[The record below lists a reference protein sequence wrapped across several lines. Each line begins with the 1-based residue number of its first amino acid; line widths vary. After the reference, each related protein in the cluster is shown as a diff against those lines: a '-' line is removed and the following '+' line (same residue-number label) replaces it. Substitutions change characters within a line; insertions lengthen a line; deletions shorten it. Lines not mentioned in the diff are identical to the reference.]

1 MDTGS
6 YVSQDLVGGGYDI
19 VDTSFT
25 RPTPDVLRFAFESK
39 NTYAN
44 GGGNVVLINSPQVD
58 ALVDGAAA
66 ATDPKVAASDYATI
80 QRQAL
85 AEAWVLPV
93 YTPVVLSGFS
103 NSVHGITFDP
113 QTYPVFYG
121 TWLGNA
127 K

>member
-1 MDTGS
+1 MKRILLTGIS
-6 YVSQDLVGGGYDI
+6 GVGKST
-19 VDTSFT
+19 VT
-25 RPTPDVLRFAFESK
+25 
-39 NTYAN
+39 
-44 GGGNVVLINSPQVD
+44 D
-58 ALVDGAAA
+58 ALVTRGYKAVD
-66 ATDPKVAASDYATI
+66 TDCDEFSEWVAASDYATI